1 MNVIRL
7 QEHEYPAPPQRDL
20 RGKTVLDPSGRYLG
34 WVANLYVD
42 EDERQLRFV
51 DVLTGGFL
59 GLGRTHHLVPIE
71 ALIPS
76 EQALRLGLYGAVEL
90 QVNRETV
97 ERSPTFPNPL
107 VGPDP
112 ELQEAI
118 RDHYGYS

>member
-7 QEHEYPAPPQRDL
+7 REREYPAPPQRDL
-20 RGKTVLDPSGRYLG
+20 RGKSVLDPSGRYFG

-76 EQALRLGLYGAVEL
+76 EEAQRLGLYGAVQL
-90 QVNRETV
+90 QVDRQTV

-107 VGPDP
+107 AGPDP
-112 ELQEAI
+112 EFQEAI
-118 RDHYGYS
+118 SQYYGYD